1 MELTQNMNDRTAAL
15 DERRVE
21 KMARSS
27 HAFVRGSTVQH
38 YEWLAA
44 MPSLPAGPPVWIC
57 GDCHVGNL
65 GPIADKDGRVAI
77 QIRDLDQATIGNP
90 AHDLVRLAL
99 SLASVARSSDL
110 PGITTTHIVE
120 QVIAGYAAAL
130 LSIDQ
135 NEVADEPAAVRTV
148 RRESLGRKWHHLAD
162 ERLGDITP
170 MIPLGKK
177 FWELAAEEK
186 WDLGLLLDSP
196 AVKSLIL
203 TFASRDADTKV
214 ELVDAAYWMKGCSSL
229 GMLRYAALVHV
240 GGKRRHGY
248 SLIDVTAAG
257 TAAAPSGPGSAV
269 PADHAERVVAAA
281 RALSPN
287 LGDRMAAGAMR
298 EHPVFIRELMPEDLK
313 LEMEQFSRTE
323 AVTAARYLA
332 GVVGKAH
339 GRQMNADDRRAW
351 AKEVGAPR
359 VEVPASPS
367 WLWSSLVEL
376 MVRHEGAY
384 LEHCRVHGRT
394 A

>member
-1 MELTQNMNDRTAAL
+1 MNDRAATL
-15 DERRVE
+15 EARRVE
-21 KMARSS
+21 KMAQSS
-27 HAFVRGSTVQH
+27 HAFVRGSTARH
-38 YEWLAA
+38 YEWLSA
-44 MPSLPAGPPVWIC
+44 MPGLPEGPPVWIC

-65 GPIADKDGRVAI
+65 GPIADKDGRVAV

-110 PGITTTHIVE
+110 PGVTTTRIVE
-120 QVIAGYAAAL
+120 QVIAGYATAL
-130 LSIDQ
+130 LSLDQ
-135 NEVADEPAAVRTV
+135 DGGADEPAAVRTV

-162 ERLGDITP
+162 ERLGDVRPT
-170 MIPLGKK
+170 IPLGKK
-177 FWELAAEEK
+177 FWELADEEK
-186 WDLGLLLDSP
+186 WDLGLLLDDP

-203 TFASRDADTKV
+203 TLARRDAEAKV

-248 SLIDVTAAG
+248 SLIDVKEAG
-257 TAAAPSGPGSAV
+257 PAAAPVAAGAAV
-269 PADHAERVVAAA
+269 PVDHAERVVAAA

-287 LGDRMAAGAMR
+287 LGDRMAAGTMLDR
-298 EHPVFIRELMPEDLK
+298 PVFIRELMPEDLK
-313 LEMEQFSRTE
+313 LEMEQFSRAE

-339 GRQMNADDRRAW
+339 GRQMTADDRRAMGGGSGRTPVQGS
-351 AKEVGAPR
+351 AA
-359 VEVPASPS
+359 PS
-367 WLWSSLVEL
+367 WLWSSLVAL

-384 LEHCRVHGRT
+384 LEHCRVYAR
-394 A
+394 AA